1 MPCMNST
8 SAGER
13 GGRAARVED
22 GSVLVGAPGAPG
34 CTTTGFAESLFCAR
48 ATGENKTAETVAAR
62 NACITTPR
70 AEPSLGIASAQKMN
84 LSSVGWE
91 GETFIWTRSTC
102 CRELS
107 RLRLD
112 SVETESPEPCAP
124 AYYNVLRID
133 GATQRF

>member
-22 GSVLVGAPGAPG
+22 GNVLVGAPGAPG

-48 ATGENKTAETVAAR
+48 AAGENKTAETLAAR
-62 NACITTPR
+62 KARITTLR
-70 AEPSLGIASAQKMN
+70 AEPGFGFTLNLKTG
-84 LSSVGWE
+84 LSSIGWE
-91 GETFIWTRSTC
+91 GESFIWTRSTC

-112 SVETESPEPCAP
+112 SVETVARAMCAR
-124 AYYNVLRID
+124 LL
-133 GATQRF
+133 